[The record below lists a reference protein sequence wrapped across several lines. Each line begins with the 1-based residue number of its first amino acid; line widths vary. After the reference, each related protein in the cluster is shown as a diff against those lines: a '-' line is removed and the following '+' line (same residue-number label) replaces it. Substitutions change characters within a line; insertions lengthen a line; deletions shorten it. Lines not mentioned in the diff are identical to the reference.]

1 MHQAA
6 NLFFLIYFVYHIVVG
21 IPALLSVKVT
31 RYLALRLYKLVLE
44 DNLDLKYQYALK
56 CLGFYAL
63 FTASLCYIGFVEADF
78 MVKSKLLFALGFL
91 TLLRAVF
98 RWVSRDLIQ
107 TAFNLKSN
115 RNIFHIVL
123 NGVLSLAMFLIA
135 YQLTLPVYDVGLG

>member
-1 MHQAA
+1 MHQVA
-6 NLFFLIYFVYHIVVG
+6 NLFFLIYFIYHILVG
-21 IPALLSVKVT
+21 VPALLSVNVT
-31 RYLALRLYKLVLE
+31 RFLALKLYNLVLE
-44 DNLDLKYQYALK
+44 DSLDLKYQYALK

-63 FTASLCYIGFVEADF
+63 FTACLCYIGFIESDS

-107 TAFNLKSN
+107 SAFNLKSD

-123 NGVLSLAMFLIA
+123 NGTLAFAMFLVG